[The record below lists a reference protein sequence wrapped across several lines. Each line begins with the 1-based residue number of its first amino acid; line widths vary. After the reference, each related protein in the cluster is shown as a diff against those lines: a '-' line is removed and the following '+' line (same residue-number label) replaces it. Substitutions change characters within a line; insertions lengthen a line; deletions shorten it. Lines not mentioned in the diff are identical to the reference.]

1 MQGYQAPP
9 NLNNHM
15 KKFFKILGIL
25 VLILIGAVIGIITYI
40 KTTMPNVGDPEDIKI
55 EYTAER
61 ISRGEY
67 LANSVSVCMD
77 CHSTRDWSK
86 FSGPLTPGTLGKGGE
101 RFDQSVGMPGVYFSK
116 NITPEGITRYT
127 DGELLQ
133 IGRAS
138 CRKESRFRG
147 SMD

>member
-1 MQGYQAPP
+1 M
-9 NLNNHM
+9 N
-15 KKFFKILGIL
+15 KFVKGTL
-25 VLILIGAVIGIITYI
+25 VVLALLIVAIGALLSYV
-40 KTTMPNVGDPEDIKI
+40 KLALPNVGEAEDLKI
-55 EYTAER
+55 EYTQER
-61 ISRGEY
+61 IDRGRY

>member
-1 MQGYQAPP
+1 
-9 NLNNHM
+9 M
-15 KKFFKILGIL
+15 KKAFKIIGWLL
-25 VLILIGAVIGIITYI
+25 LIVVVAIAALLTFV
-40 KTTMPNVGDPEDIKI
+40 KTALPNVGDAEELTI
-55 EYTAER
+55 EYTPQRIER
-61 ISRGEY
+61 GRY
-67 LANSVSVCMD
+67 LANSVTVCMD

-86 FSGPLTPGTLGKGGE
+86 FSAPLTEGTLGKGGE